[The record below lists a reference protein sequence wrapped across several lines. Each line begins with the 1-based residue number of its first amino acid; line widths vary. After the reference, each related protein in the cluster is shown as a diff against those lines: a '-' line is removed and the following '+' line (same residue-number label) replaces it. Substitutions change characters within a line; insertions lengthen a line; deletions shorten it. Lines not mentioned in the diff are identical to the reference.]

1 MTRILQLGNAD
12 NWEQIYH
19 TTVAAVTLNSK
30 IHNPIPEITIPLLL
44 ETHILAVY
52 VTTDIPEGR
61 KWNFAG
67 FLNQKFELGLTVG
80 GTPEADE
87 LSRRKLWLNRIKL
100 VVFPRLTATYSITF
114 GVPEWFKN
122 VNVTVWQYVGAD
134 YDSVEQF
141 LTSDI
146 QPALAR
152 IEQKI
157 DDISNYGS

>member
-12 NWEQIYH
+12 NWEQIYQ

-30 IHNPIPEITIPLLL
+30 IHNPIPEITVPILL

-87 LSRRKLWLNRIKL
+87 LSRRKLWLNKIKL
-100 VVFPRLTATYSITF
+100 ILFPKLTATYSIAF

-122 VNVTVWQYVGAD
+122 VNVTVWQYVGTD

-141 LTSDI
+141 LIEDI

-152 IEQKI
+152 IESKI
-157 DDISNYGS
+157 DAL